1 MYAEPPHSSAA
12 PVPIDSLQP
21 SFLGP
26 VTDLTKFS
34 VLLTDWRSAPGA
46 LYLRL
51 SRAFQE
57 AIDAGR
63 LAPSEQ
69 LPAERTLAELLGLSR
84 STVVAAYD
92 DLAATGW
99 VTRKRG
105 SGTHVSTLAPR
116 SSAVLTLRTPVQRPL
131 APPDELDFTIAV
143 PLLNDTQRQQM
154 RDAALDAY
162 QESVYHPLG
171 LPDLRALL
179 AQYYSRGGLPTT
191 PEQVIVTSGAQ
202 QAISLIAGMVL
213 RPGDSALLETPTYFG
228 AIDVFRAA
236 GANLIG
242 VPVQAH
248 GVQAQA
254 FRTLALEHAPRLAFL
269 TPTYQNP
276 TGAVMPVRARQELA
290 EFIAVQ
296 NFATI
301 EDDTLCELDF
311 GPPPPPR
318 LSTFAPQ
325 APIVNVGSVSKLFWA
340 GLRVGWMRVPA
351 SMRPLLEQAK
361 TLADFGGSLPAQH
374 ITLKL
379 LQDLPTLRERRR
391 LEVQPAR
398 DLLAGLL
405 REHLLEWT
413 FRVPDGGQYLW
424 VELPTR
430 QASSFTHH
438 AARYGL
444 RLFPGASMGVGD
456 LPDSFLRLPFTLSPA
471 QLPEAVRRLKSAWT
485 DFQGRAGQ
493 ERLA

>member
-1 MYAEPPHSSAA
+1 MS
-12 PVPIDSLQP
+12 
-21 SFLGP
+21 
-26 VTDLTKFS
+26 DLTKFS
-34 VLLTDWRSAPGA
+34 ALLTDWRSAKGP

-51 SRAFQE
+51 SAAFQE
-57 AIDAGR
+57 AIHAGR
-63 LAPSEQ
+63 LAPTEQ
-69 LPAERTLAELLGLSR
+69 LPAERALANLLSLSR

-92 DLAATGW
+92 ELAAGGW

-105 SGTHVSTLAPR
+105 SGTHVSAQAPR
-116 SSAVLTLRTPVQRPL
+116 ASAVLTLRTPVQRPL

-143 PLLNDTQRQQM
+143 PLLDDIQRQQM
-154 RDAALDAY
+154 REAALDAY
-162 QESVYHPLG
+162 RESVYHPLG
-171 LPDLRALL
+171 LPELRARL
-179 AQYYSRGGLPTT
+179 AQEYTRGGLPTA

-202 QAISLIAGMVL
+202 QAISLMAGAFL
-213 RPGDSALLETPTYFG
+213 RRGDAVLLETPTYFG

-236 GANLIG
+236 GAHLIG
-242 VPVQAH
+242 VPVKAD
-248 GVQAQA
+248 GVPLQE
-254 FRTLALEHAPRLAFL
+254 FRTLTLEHAPRLAFL

-276 TGAVMPVRARQELA
+276 TGAVMPARTRRELA
-290 EFIAVQ
+290 EFIAQ
-296 NFATI
+296 QQLPTI

-325 APIVNVGSVSKLFWA
+325 APIVNVGSMSKLFWA
-340 GLRVGWMRVPA
+340 GLRVGWLRVPT

-379 LQDLPTLRERRR
+379 LQDLPALRERRR
-391 LEVQPAR
+391 QQVQPAR

-405 REHLLEWT
+405 RQHLPEWQ
-413 FRVPDGGQYLW
+413 FQVPAGGQYLW

-444 RLFPGASMGVGD
+444 RLFPGASMGLGE
-456 LPDSFLRLPFTLSPA
+456 LPDSFLRLPFTLAPA
-471 QLPEAVRRLKSAWT
+471 QLPEAVRRLSAAWH
-485 DFQGRAGQ
+485 DFQTRQGQ